1 MSETIARPIV
11 NGKFWVIKRDEKKIG
26 SVEKDNNG
34 YFVTTQQGN
43 ARFKTIKSLRD
54 VTNIAFE
61 DDQERIK
68 YPENQVNN
76 FPTDVKPYNG
86 VWDINQRLP
95 IYTKEKK
102 SKSWYAAGYY
112 MVTIN
117 RRTKVM
123 YCPKLI
129 ILDRYGYVGPVREPD
144 GFYYK

>member
-11 NGKFWVIKRDEKKIG
+11 NGKFWVIKQDEKKIG

-34 YFVTTQQGN
+34 YFVTTKQGN

-54 VTNIAFE
+54 VTKIDFE
-61 DDQERIK
+61 DGKERIK

-76 FPTDVKPYNG
+76 FPTDVKPFNG
-86 VWDINQRLP
+86 VYNIHTRLP

-112 MVTIN
+112 MLTIG
-117 RRTKVM
+117 RKTKIVF
-123 YCPKLI
+123 CPKLI
-129 ILDRYGYVGPVREPD
+129 LLERYGYVGPVKEAD

>member
-1 MSETIARPIV
+1 MNDTIAKPIV
-11 NGKFWVIKRDEKKIG
+11 NGKFWVIKQNNQKIG
-26 SVEKDNNG
+26 SVEKDNQG
-34 YFVTTQQGN
+34 YFVTTNKGN

-54 VTNIAFE
+54 VTKILFE
-61 DDQERIK
+61 DEVERIQ

-76 FPTDVKPYNG
+76 FPTDCKPYNG

-95 IYTKEKK
+95 IYTQERK

-112 MVTIN
+112 MVSIN
-117 RRTKVM
+117 RKTKVM

>member
-11 NGKFWVIKRDEKKIG
+11 NGKFWVLKQNEKKIG

-54 VTNIAFE
+54 ITKISFE
-61 DDQERIK
+61 NDRERIK
-68 YPENQVNN
+68 HPENQVNG
-76 FPTDVKPYNG
+76 FPTDCKPFNG
-86 VWDINQRLP
+86 VYNIHTRLP
-95 IYTKEKK
+95 VYTKEKK

-117 RRTKVM
+117 RKTKVM
-123 YCPKLI
+123 FCPKLI

>member
-11 NGKFWVIKRDEKKIG
+11 DGKFWVIKQDEKKIG

-34 YFVTTQQGN
+34 YFVTTRQGN

-54 VTNIAFE
+54 VTNITFE
-61 DDQERIK
+61 DDRERIK
-68 YPENQVNN
+68 YPENQVNG
-76 FPTDVKPYNG
+76 FPTDCKPFNG
-86 VWDINQRLP
+86 VYNIHTRLP

-123 YCPKLI
+123 FCPKLI

>member
-11 NGKFWVIKRDEKKIG
+11 NGKFWVIKQDEKKIG

-76 FPTDVKPYNG
+76 FPTDCKPFKG

>member
-11 NGKFWVIKRDEKKIG
+11 NGKFWVIKQDEKKIG

-54 VTNIAFE
+54 VTKIDFE
-61 DDQERIK
+61 DGKERIK

-76 FPTDVKPYNG
+76 FPTDCKPFNG
-86 VWDINQRLP
+86 VYNIHTRLP

-112 MVTIN
+112 MLTIG
-117 RRTKVM
+117 RKTKIVF
-123 YCPKLI
+123 CPKLI
-129 ILDRYGYVGPVREPD
+129 LLERYGYVGPVKEAD